1 MPIARALP
9 TATADGL
16 ASATPSRTGTYGEAY
31 VLPISNKE
39 FAACDEGSY
48 FIALT
53 PTPGTG
59 IIGTVNIAAIT
70 AASPTMVIYNGHGSK
85 YLYPQFLNLHETV
98 VSTTGARS
106 QFTFYTD
113 AINRYTSSGTALTI
127 SNTNSGSANS
137 ASLVVAQVGTAM
149 VATAASGAQ
158 RLIAHVVFR
167 GTIDVAEDQLEFVFG
182 GLGGGNAG
190 SSRAAT
196 VTDFSKTL
204 PPVALAPGHSLVMHQ
219 WAGSQA
225 NAPTFEYQFGFIL
238 R

>member
-16 ASATPSRTGTYGEAY
+16 ASALPTRTGTYGEAY
-31 VLPISNKE
+31 VNPISAKE
-39 FAACDEGSY
+39 FFSADEGSY
-48 FIALT
+48 YMALT

-70 AASPTMVIYNGHGSK
+70 DISPTMVLYNGSATK
-85 YLYPQFLNLHETV
+85 RCYPQFINLHETV

-113 AINRYTSSGTALTI
+113 VINRWTSSGTLLTEGC
-127 SNTNSGSANS
+127 TNSGVTG
-137 ASLVVAQVGTAM
+137 ASGVAIHVGTAI
-149 VATAASGAQ
+149 VSPAASAKV
-158 RLIAHVVFR
+158 LIAHVVFR
-167 GTIDVAEDQLEFVFG
+167 GTIDVVEDQLEFVFG
-182 GLGGGNAG
+182 GVGGGNG
-190 SSRAAT
+190 NSSRAAT
-196 VTDFSKTL
+196 VSDFSKTL
-204 PPVALAPGHSLVMHQ
+204 PPVCLLPGHSLVMHQ

-225 NAPTFEYQFGFIL
+225 NAPTFEYQVGYIV